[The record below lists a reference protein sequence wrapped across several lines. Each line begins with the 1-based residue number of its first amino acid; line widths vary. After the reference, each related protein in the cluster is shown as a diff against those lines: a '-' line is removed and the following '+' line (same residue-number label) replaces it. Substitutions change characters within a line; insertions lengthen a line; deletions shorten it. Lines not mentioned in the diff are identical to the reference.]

1 MMFLAGRSW
10 RVGGSSLWRSRANQ
24 ARPGF
29 VTGADG
35 AVPAGPAFV
44 TGAATGKKPR
54 FPLYAQIIV
63 ALALGLVLGPL
74 LGKSATPLG
83 ELGKLVVQLIKGV
96 ATPLLF
102 FAIVNAILRAEVGGK
117 GALRMLVAA
126 IFNASLALLI
136 GLTISNVLRPGQHL
150 ESLARAAPV
159 GVKAVEDRKI
169 DFLGTLAS
177 YIPAD
182 IITPFAQ
189 NLILSVILIALL
201 VGYGL
206 RRVRDELRDTP
217 GAPDVD
223 GAIAVLLR
231 MFEVILTWITR
242 LIPLA
247 VFGVVCKAVGEN
259 GYAPLRG
266 LGVYVAVGL
275 LGLALH
281 VLIVYQIWLRFVLR
295 IPLRRFWREAREP
308 VVYALGANSSLAT
321 LPVTLR
327 ALDRLGVSRGASALG
342 ACVGTNLN
350 NDGIILYEG
359 MALLFVAQASGIQ
372 LTIGQQVVASAVCM
386 FAAMGVAGVPEAGF
400 ISLALVLNT
409 LHLPVEILPLL
420 LSVDWIIARARS
432 VTNVLSD
439 MLLSLI
445 VDAGNS
451 GGGGRLDA
459 PALVPRPDPGPGA
472 T

>member
-1 MMFLAGRSW
+1 
-10 RVGGSSLWRSRANQ
+10 
-24 ARPGF
+24 
-29 VTGADG
+29 VTS
-35 AVPAGPAFV
+35 
-44 TGAATGKKPR
+44 TEGKKPR
-54 FPLYAQIIV
+54 FPLYVQIIA
-63 ALALGLVLGPL
+63 ALVLGLVLGPL
-74 LGKSATPLG
+74 LGKRAGPLG
-83 ELGKLVVQLIKGV
+83 ELGRLVVQLIKGV

-102 FAIVNAILRAEVGGK
+102 FAIVNAVLRAEVAGK
-117 GALRMLVAA
+117 SALRMLAA
-126 IFNASLALLI
+126 AVVNASLALFI
-136 GLTISNVLRPGQHL
+136 GLSISNLLQPGRHL
-150 ESLARAAPV
+150 SALASAAPAASTASFAD
-159 GVKAVEDRKI
+159 KKI

-177 YIPAD
+177 YVPAD

-189 NLILSVILIALL
+189 NLVLSVILVALL
-201 VGYGL
+201 VGFGL
-206 RRVRDELRDTP
+206 RRVRQELAHEP
-217 GAPDVD
+217 NPVD
-223 GAIAVLLR
+223 IEGSVAALLR
-231 MFEVILTWITR
+231 LFEVILGWITR

-266 LGVYVAVGL
+266 LSVYVGVGL

-281 VLIVYQIWLRFVLR
+281 VLLVYHTWLLLVLR
-295 IPLRRFWREAREP
+295 VPLRVFWKEAREP

-359 MALLFVAQASGIQ
+359 MALLFVAQASGIELSLVEQ
-372 LTIGQQVVASAVCM
+372 LVAAAVCM

-409 LHLPVEILPLL
+409 LRLPIEILPLL

-432 VTNVLSD
+432 ATNVLSD

-445 VDAGNS
+445 VDKGAPVG
-451 GGGGRLDA
+451 A
-459 PALVPRPDPGPGA
+459 PAAGTGPPA
-472 T
+472 TDAGH

>member
-1 MMFLAGRSW
+1 VANPEGTAAGT
-10 RVGGSSLWRSRANQ
+10 SRW
-24 ARPGF
+24 
-29 VTGADG
+29 
-35 AVPAGPAFV
+35 
-44 TGAATGKKPR
+44 R
-54 FPLYAQIIV
+54 FPLYAQIIT
-63 ALALGLVLGPL
+63 ALLLGLGLGPL
-74 LGKSATPLG
+74 LGPNATPLG
-83 ELGKLVVQLIKGV
+83 ELGRLVVQLIKGV

-102 FAIVNAILRAEVGGK
+102 FAIVNAVLRAEVGGK
-117 GALRMLVAA
+117 GALRMLGAA
-126 IFNASLALLI
+126 ILNASVALAI
-136 GLTISNVLRPGQHL
+136 GLTISNVLQPGLHLDVPSVRPQGG
-150 ESLARAAPV
+150 LAASYAD
-159 GVKAVEDRKI
+159 KKI

-182 IITPFAQ
+182 IVTPFAQ
-189 NLILSVILIALL
+189 NLILGVILLALL
-201 VGYGL
+201 VGFGL
-206 RRVRDELRDTP
+206 RRVRAELGESSAGP
-217 GAPDVD
+217 G
-223 GAIAVLLR
+223 IEQAVSALLR
-231 MFEVILTWITR
+231 LFEIILGWITR

-266 LGVYVAVGL
+266 LGVYVVVGL

-281 VLIVYQIWLRFVLR
+281 VLIVYHVWLIAVLR
-295 IPLRRFWREAREP
+295 VPLRRFWREAREP

-359 MALLFVAQASGIQ
+359 MALLFVAQASGIHLTLPEQ
-372 LTIGQQVVASAVCM
+372 LIAAAVCM

-400 ISLALVLNT
+400 VSLALVLNT
-409 LHLPVEILPLL
+409 VQLPAEILPLL

-445 VDAGNS
+445 VDAGN
-451 GGGGRLDA
+451 GGAGVGP
-459 PALVPRPDPGPGA
+459 PATREA
-472 T
+472 S

>member
-1 MMFLAGRSW
+1 LGYAQTVES
-10 RVGGSSLWRSRANQ
+10 
-24 ARPGF
+24 
-29 VTGADG
+29 
-35 AVPAGPAFV
+35 AGPPSA
-44 TGAATGKKPR
+44 KKR

-63 ALALGLVLGPL
+63 ALVAGLLLGPV

-83 ELGKLVVQLIKGV
+83 ELGRLVVQLIKGV

-102 FAIVNAILRAEVGGK
+102 FAIVSAVLRAEVRGK
-117 GALRMLVAA
+117 GAVRMLGAA
-126 IFNASLALLI
+126 IFNASIALFI
-136 GLTISNVLRPGQHL
+136 GLLISNVVQPGRHL
-150 ESLARAAPV
+150 SEVAQSGKPAAT
-159 GVKAVEDRKI
+159 GGFADKRI

-182 IITPFAQ
+182 IVTPFAQ
-189 NLILSVILIALL
+189 NLVLSVILIALL
-201 VGYGL
+201 VGFGL
-206 RRVRDELRDTP
+206 RRVRQELEPATAASLDQ
-217 GAPDVD
+217 ASQVM
-223 GAIAVLLR
+223 LR
-231 MFEVILTWITR
+231 LFEVILTWITR

-259 GYAPLRG
+259 GYGPLRG
-266 LGVYVAVGL
+266 LGVYVVVGL
-275 LGLALH
+275 LGLGLH
-281 VLIVYQIWLRFVLR
+281 VLIVYHGWLLFVLR
-295 IPLRRFWREAREP
+295 VPLRTFWREAREP

-321 LPVTLR
+321 LPITLR

-359 MALLFVAQASGIQ
+359 MALLFVAQASGIELSVVEQ
-372 LTIGQQVVASAVCM
+372 LIAAAVCM

-409 LHLPVEILPLL
+409 LHLPIEILPLL

-445 VDAGNS
+445 VDAGES
-451 GGGGRLDA
+451 A
-459 PALVPRPDPGPGA
+459 PGA
-472 T
+472 G

>member
-1 MMFLAGRSW
+1 MTEAGRP
-10 RVGGSSLWRSRANQ
+10 RV
-24 ARPGF
+24 
-29 VTGADG
+29 
-35 AVPAGPAFV
+35 
-44 TGAATGKKPR
+44 R
-54 FPLYAQIIV
+54 FPLYLQIIA
-63 ALALGLVLGPL
+63 ALALGLVVGPL
-74 LGKSATPLG
+74 LGKQATPLG
-83 ELGKLVVQLIKGV
+83 ELGRLVVQLIKGV

-102 FAIVNAILRAEVGGK
+102 FAIVNAVLRAEVQAK

-126 IFNASLALLI
+126 ILNASLALLI
-136 GLTISNVLRPGQHL
+136 GLSISNVLRPGQHL
-150 ESLARAAPV
+150 EALATVASPGA
-159 GVKAVEDRKI
+159 KIEDRKI

-177 YIPAD
+177 YVPAD
-182 IITPFAQ
+182 IVTPFAQ
-189 NLILSVILIALL
+189 NLILGVIVIALL
-201 VGYGL
+201 VGFGL
-206 RRVRDELRDTP
+206 RRVREELRGTERM
-217 GAPDVD
+217 PDID
-223 GAIAVLLR
+223 GAVGVLLR
-231 MFEVILTWITR
+231 LFEVILGWITR

-275 LGLALH
+275 LGLSLH
-281 VLIVYQIWLRFVLR
+281 VLIVYHFWLRFVLHV
-295 IPLRRFWREAREP
+295 PLRRFWGAAREP
-308 VVYALGANSSLAT
+308 VIYALGANSSLAT

-359 MALLFVAQASGIQ
+359 MALLFVAQASGID
-372 LTIGQQVVASAVCM
+372 LSLGQQLVAAGVCM

-409 LHLPVEILPLL
+409 LRLPVEILPLL

-445 VDAGNS
+445 VDAG
-451 GGGGRLDA
+451 GVAAERQGAAAAAGADLGP
-459 PALVPRPDPGPGA
+459 PAS
-472 T
+472 